1 VVVKKKIFL
10 SIFLIIILTFW
21 LFYFSNRNIFE
32 LKTLFIYL
40 EIIQNYIYDNFFIS
54 FLLFT
59 VSYCFLIVCNFP
71 AASLLSLI
79 GGFLYGTWVG
89 GIGIIIGGT
98 IGSFIVF
105 LVAKSF
111 FHDYISKKL
120 LKKYTFIDNYFQ
132 KNDFELMLLIRLIP
146 GIPFFAQ
153 NLVLA
158 GLGAQKLKFFFTTLF
173 GLSPWAIVFASI
185 GQGLEDIFIEDK
197 DLSLSLIAKPEYLIP
212 ISMIALLI
220 LIILIF
226 RKKYLSN
233 QKKFKL

>member
-10 SIFLIIILTFW
+10 TIFLLTILTFW
-21 LFYFSNRNIFE
+21 LAYFFNRDLFE

-40 EIIQNYIYDNFFIS
+40 GIIQDYIDKNFFIS

-59 VSYCFLIVCNFP
+59 FSYCFLIICNFP

-89 GIGIIIGGT
+89 GISIIIGGT

-120 LKKYTFIDNYFQ
+120 LNKYKFINNYFK
-132 KNDFELMLLIRLIP
+132 KNDLELMFLIRLIP

-153 NLVLA
+153 NLILA
-158 GLGAQKLKFFFTTLF
+158 GLGAKRSKFFLTTLL
-173 GLSPWAIVFASI
+173 GLSPWAIIFASI
-185 GQGLEDIFIEDK
+185 GRGLEEIFIEDQE
-197 DLSLSLIAKPEYLIP
+197 LSFALIAKSEYLIP
-212 ISMIALLI
+212 ISIIALLI
-220 LIILIF
+220 VVILIF
-226 RKKYLSN
+226 KKKYLPS
-233 QKKFKL
+233 QKK

>member
-1 VVVKKKIFL
+1 MVVKKKIFL
-10 SIFLIIILTFW
+10 TIFLLLILIFW
-21 LFYFSNRNIFE
+21 LAYFLNKDLFE

-40 EIIQNYIYDNFFIS
+40 GIIQDYISKNFFIT
-54 FLLFT
+54 FFLFT
-59 VSYCFLIVCNFP
+59 LSYCFLIICNFP

-111 FHDYISKKL
+111 FYDYFSKKL
-120 LKKYTFIDNYFQ
+120 LNKYKFINNYFQ
-132 KNDFELMLLIRLIP
+132 KNDLELMFLIRIIP

-158 GLGAQKLKFFFTTLF
+158 GLGAKKSKFFFTTLL
-173 GLSPWAIVFASI
+173 GLSPWAIIFASI
-185 GQGLEDIFIEDK
+185 GKGLEEIFIEDQN
-197 DLSLSLIAKPEYLIP
+197 LSFALIAKPEYLIP
-212 ISMIALLI
+212 IGLI
-220 LIILIF
+220 TFLVIVFLIF
-226 RKKYLSN
+226 KKKYLPT
-233 QKKFKL
+233 QKK

>member
-1 VVVKKKIFL
+1 VVAKKKIFL
-10 SIFLIIILTFW
+10 TIFLIIITTFW
-21 LFYFSNRNIFE
+21 LVYFFNRDLFE

-40 EIIQNYIYDNFFIS
+40 GIIQNYISKNFIIS

-59 VSYCFLIVCNFP
+59 LSYCVLIICNFP

-105 LVAKSF
+105 IVAKSF

-120 LKKYTFIDNYFQ
+120 LNKYTYINNYFQ
-132 KNDFELMLLIRLIP
+132 KNDLEIMLLIRLIP

-153 NLVLA
+153 NLILA
-158 GLGAQKLKFFFTTLF
+158 GLGAKRSKFLLTTLI
-173 GLSPWAIVFASI
+173 GLSPWAIIFASI
-185 GQGLEDIFIEDK
+185 GRGLEEIFIEDQ
-197 DLSLSLIAKPEYLIP
+197 DLSFALIAKPEYLIP
-212 ISMIALLI
+212 ISIIALL
-220 LIILIF
+220 LVVILIF
-226 RKKYLSN
+226 KKKYLPT
-233 QKKFKL
+233 QKK